1 MKSFDGVFT
10 ALITPFRG
18 GEVDYDSLKRLVR
31 FQLDN
36 KINGFVISGTTA
48 ESPALT
54 EREKEKIFSFIKSE
68 VSGQVPLIVGTG
80 TNSTNS
86 TIELSRAAESW
97 GADALLT
104 VTPYYNKPPQRGLV
118 EHFKAVAQA
127 VSIPVILY
135 NVPSRTIT
143 ALSLDTIKALSEV
156 KNIIGV
162 KEASGDVEFGRNVY
176 QRCGSDFLITSG
188 DDGTWLQLCA
198 VGGRGT
204 ISVLSHL
211 IPGRMVQQLEQL
223 RRREPGVMQEAEKY
237 NDLIKLLFVEAN
249 PIPVKAALK
258 MMGVIASD
266 ELRLPLVP
274 LAFDYRDPL
283 KRALERLEIQP

>member
-10 ALITPFRG
+10 ALITPFSG
-18 GEVDYDSLKRLVR
+18 GEIDFDSLKRLVR

-48 ESPALT
+48 ESPVLT
-54 EREKEKIFSFIKSE
+54 DREREKIFSFVKSE
-68 VSGQVPLIVGTG
+68 VAGQVPLIVGTG
-80 TNSTNS
+80 TNSTQS
-86 TIELSRAAESW
+86 TIEFSREAEKW

-118 EHFKAVAQA
+118 EHFKAVAKA
-127 VSIPVILY
+127 VSVPVILY

-143 ALSLDTIKALSEV
+143 SLSLDTIKTLSEAD
-156 KNIIGV
+156 NIIGI
-162 KEASGDVEFGRNVY
+162 KEASGDVEFGRSIY
-176 QRCGSDFLITSG
+176 QKCGSNFLITSG
-188 DDGTWLQLCA
+188 DDGTWLQLCS

-211 IPGRMVQQLEQL
+211 IPGRMVEQLEQL

-237 NDLIKLLFVEAN
+237 NDLIKLLFIEAN

-258 MMGVIASD
+258 MMGIIKSE

-274 LAFDYRDPL
+274 LAAEYREPL